1 MEKNR
6 FIKNTLPTIIRYVFL
21 ISLAAVFLLPL
32 LYVLYNSLLPY
43 RYVQTWAPVS
53 VWTLDNFKELF
64 TEYPIATWYFNTL
77 LSTVLVV
84 SGNMIF
90 TSMTGYALAKL
101 RFPGRKILFSCFM
114 LSMMVPFQLV
124 MIQMYIQLAELR
136 LHNTL
141 WSIVLPFLSQT
152 IYIFMSRQF
161 FYSIPDELLEAAR
174 IDGLS
179 HAGTFFKIVLPN
191 AKTLFASIAILNFT
205 GTWNSYMVPAT
216 FINRVEKF
224 TLVVGLQ
231 TVNMTYFQ
239 KTNLTLAG
247 VVLLSFPVILF
258 FMITQKHFVEGIV
271 TSGIKG

>member
-64 TEYPIATWYFNTL
+64 TEYPIATWYLNTL